1 MIAMLDDESM
11 RKVVQG
17 PDNRSRGLVS
27 CRIQKT
33 DQVDHNRYFNLP
45 RGIPGDEQAY
55 EFMVWDFVLTRDDE
69 SEVSLHPS
77 LSENKLDCI
86 NGVRGTDR
94 EVPKTG
100 LDGSSG
106 PSTFKHSLK
115 IDAKPLSN
123 PGNDSCVYPHSGV
136 SGLPLAFVPLHPSA
150 LTRLHPA
157 AHDSSVSS
165 PCTLE

>member
-11 RKVVQG
+11 PKVVQG

-45 RGIPGDEQAY
+45 RGIPRDKQAY

-77 LSENKLDCI
+77 FRKN
-86 NGVRGTDR
+86 
-94 EVPKTG
+94 
-100 LDGSSG
+100 
-106 PSTFKHSLK
+106 
-115 IDAKPLSN
+115 
-123 PGNDSCVYPHSGV
+123 
-136 SGLPLAFVPLHPSA
+136 
-150 LTRLHPA
+150 
-157 AHDSSVSS
+157 SV
-165 PCTLE
+165 